1 MAKQHCL
8 INIETDHFIKTVT
21 SPSVVQDQ
29 LHLYRVVFAHPPDP
43 SEYPMKWDENTEGW
57 NADKVEYKNTKNEI
71 AQPISNIPAA
81 QQVNTGESLNPMYFD
96 GLKPYT
102 KSALLDLFQ
111 NELERINEYTLRLAL
126 TGKKATK
133 KLKIY
138 RESLQKKIEETK
150 SMKQMYSDI
159 PWEADD
165 DTLKRIFKT
174 GKVDIKP

>member
-1 MAKQHCL
+1 MEKQYCL
-8 INIETDHFIKTVT
+8 IDLETEVFIKTIAT
-21 SPSVVQDQ
+21 PTLVQDQ
-29 LHLYRVVFAHPPDP
+29 LHLYRVVFAYPPNV
-43 SEYPMKWDENTEGW
+43 SEFPLKWKEDTEEW
-57 NADKVEYKNTKNEI
+57 IEDKTEYRNTKNEYSS
-71 AQPISNIPAA
+71 PKSNLPAA
-81 QQVNTGESLNPMYFD
+81 QQINVGMSNAPSLFD
-96 GLKPYT
+96 GSKPYT
-102 KSALLDLFQ
+102 KAALLSLFQ